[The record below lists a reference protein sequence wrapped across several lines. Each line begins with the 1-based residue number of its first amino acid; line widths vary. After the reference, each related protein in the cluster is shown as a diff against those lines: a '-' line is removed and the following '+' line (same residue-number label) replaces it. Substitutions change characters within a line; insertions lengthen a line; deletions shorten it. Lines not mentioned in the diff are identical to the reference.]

1 MFVQE
6 NCSYEFIWRSDKL
19 LSLKMFHCKWST
31 YLCIHAKKFC
41 ELEIHDYYYTTWG
54 YHSNKLPSI
63 NAMHDCKLQWV
74 SNYLFQCIMAI
85 LWIVI
90 IFWCIHAKC
99 GKLYEGN
106 SSTIDYLC
114 MFLWTVASNVSLDIY
129 HLIPCRTIRDAGDRR
144 GSQYYKVGIKSDT
157 YSWIFS
163 GHYTSSKRNMEYT
176 VIFKRTAI

>member
-31 YLCIHAKKFC
+31 YLCIRVKKFC
-41 ELEIHDYYYTTWG
+41 ELKIHGYYYTTWG
-54 YHSNKLPSI
+54 YHINKLTSI
-63 NAMHDCKLQWV
+63 NTMHDCKLQWV
-74 SNYLFQCIMAI
+74 SNHLFQCIMSI

-90 IFWCIHAKC
+90 TFWCKHAKC
-99 GKLYEGN
+99 GILYEGN
-106 SSTIDYLC
+106 SSTTICACIFWKWHQMSAL
-114 MFLWTVASNVSLDIY
+114 IY
-129 HLIPCRTIRDAGDRR
+129 IIWYHVELYVMQEKSILQRW
-144 GSQYYKVGIKSDT
+144 YKKW

-163 GHYTSSKRNMEYT
+163 GHYTNSKRNMEYT